1 MAAIIERLQ
10 AAMQACQGQEALGS
24 QAESAAEADG
34 RGQPDDAAAAEL
46 DESAAAVGEESAA
59 QAELASSPGQ
69 HEDDPAGGLHRALN
83 RDALLASK
91 MSQSSHSVCATSC

>member
-34 RGQPDDAAAAEL
+34 QGEPDDAAAAEL
-46 DESAAAVGEESAA
+46 DESAAADGEEPAA
-59 QAELASSPGQ
+59 QAMPSSPGQ
-69 HEDDPAGGLHRALN
+69 HEDDPAGRLERALD
-83 RDALLASK
+83 RDALLA
-91 MSQSSHSVCATSC
+91 